1 MYKILVQEYFHK
13 ANGKD
18 QLNIYDVDR
27 CVVDGS
33 GTLRGVT
40 GILSKFLKS
49 SEEVYCTRKCQ
60 NDIIW

>member
-27 CVVDGS
+27 CVADGS

-49 SEEVYCTRKCQ
+49 SEEVDCTRKCQ